1 MKKNSGNLTILSLHD
16 SLQDRLYY
24 KADLSISLDVRHP
37 HSEPAV
43 FMTKE
48 YVLILCLKGSASFV
62 FNMGKKVV
70 LHEKCLI
77 FLMPNTFWELADI
90 TPDAE
95 FYVCCLSQNFFSQ
108 LHFHT
113 RFHFNAKHIETPVLR
128 LTGNNLQTC
137 KQYFAL
143 MYSLASVPPS
153 QFQDHIILD
162 LLQSFFNY
170 FTNCYKTQTSATKPQ
185 SSFKRSDQ
193 LFSDFYKLTKQYALQ
208 EHSIRFYA
216 QKMGITEH
224 NLSNAVKR
232 ATQKTPK
239 EWLDMRILHRSKI
252 LLMDISKSV
261 SQISEELHFATPS
274 HFGFFFKKNTGITP
288 KQFRKNM
295 FAETSSIETHE

>member
-1 MKKNSGNLTILSLHD
+1 MNKHPGNLTILSLHD

-24 KADLSISLDVRHP
+24 KADLSVSLKVRHP
-37 HSEPAV
+37 HSAPSV
-43 FMTKE
+43 FLTKE

-62 FNMGKKVV
+62 FNMEKKVI

-77 FLMPNTFWELADI
+77 FLTPNTFWELADN

-95 FYVCCLSQNFFSQ
+95 FYVCCLSKNFFDQ

-113 RFHFNAKHIETPVLR
+113 RFNFSAKHIETPILR
-128 LTGNNLQTC
+128 LSDNNLQTC
-137 KQYFAL
+137 KQYFSL

-153 QFQDHIILD
+153 QLQDHIILD

-170 FTNCYKTQTSATKPQ
+170 FSNCYKTQTSATKPP

-193 LFSDFYKLTKQYALQ
+193 LFSDFYKLTEKYALQ

-232 ATQKTPK
+232 ATKKTPK
-239 EWLDMRILHRSKI
+239 EWLDMRILHRAKTLLLDVSKP
-252 LLMDISKSV
+252 V

-274 HFGFFFKKNTGITP
+274 HFGFFFKKNTGVTP
-288 KQFRKNM
+288 KQFRENM
-295 FAETSSIETHE
+295 FAETPSTPTHK